1 VTSLPIQLTCNV
13 TGVAVWRVNGTSYD
27 FINKMLKGHS
37 SKGTNILI
45 NSTVNNTEYICVS
58 STNFSVVISHPA
70 YIIIAGEYICILSVT
85 YLRLL
90 HYVHTYVQYNGDH

>member
-1 VTSLPIQLTCNV
+1 MTPLPIQLTCNV

-37 SKGTNILI
+37 SEGTNILI

-58 STNFSVVISHPA
+58 STNFSVIISHPA
-70 YIIIAGEYICILSVT
+70 YIIIAGEYVCKLFVT

-90 HYVHTYVQYNGDH
+90 NCVHM